1 MRRNSAQQFE
11 ETMNPSDLPSPRPDL
26 PGTGANTLIEQYL
39 RERLLRPGLAQA
51 SRLASPWVWQGY
63 LKPGKTT
70 LLTSQWKSGK
80 TTLLALLL
88 ARLEKGGELAGL
100 PVAAGRAAVIS
111 EEGADNWD
119 ARALKLAMGNHVSYF
134 CRPFKTRPSA
144 AQWQALLDAMLVLRR
159 REGLDLV
166 AIDTLAYFLPSG
178 NENLAGAMMDC
189 LRPLSGLTEQG
200 LCVWL
205 MHHPRKGVSLPGQ
218 AARGSGA
225 LPGYVD
231 IIVEMEWY
239 RQTADEDR
247 RRRLHGHSRHEETR
261 RHLLMELN
269 REGTEYVAAT
279 VTPDAEPGGT
289 GQILMQV
296 LEDGLRQ
303 LTQNQILEQW
313 PEDFTRPDRATI
325 HRALQRGVEQGLI
338 RRKGT
343 GRKNDAFQYW
353 VAANEV
359 YFDPGPNATPQQKA
373 AWDRAWRIKAYEAL
387 GVDVSGWNPMP
398 IEGSAP
404 ETAVPAPPEKPA
416 VEEVGP
422 ASAEAASPNIAPGAA
437 PLAEPAAP
445 VDAPSMSEPG
455 PAVAVSEAAERDN
468 SSKAAAALLELS
480 AAPIDG
486 APVLESGQTPPP
498 PVVSAS
504 GRVESAEPAA
514 LVGPVAPPA
523 PPPPTPVPDP
533 AAIEAER
540 RRWRRWPYG

>member
-1 MRRNSAQQFE
+1 
-11 ETMNPSDLPSPRPDL
+11 
-26 PGTGANTLIEQYL
+26 
-39 RERLLRPGLAQA
+39 
-51 SRLASPWVWQGY
+51 

-88 ARLEKGGELAGL
+88 ARMEKGGELAGL

-119 ARALKLAMGNHVSYF
+119 ARALKLSMGNHVSYF

-144 AQWQALLDAMLVLRR
+144 LQWQALLDAMLVLRR

-247 RRRLHGHSRHEETR
+247 RRWLHGHSRHEETR

-269 REGTEYVAAT
+269 REGTDYVAAT
-279 VTPDAEPGGT
+279 VTPDEEPGGT

-296 LEDGLRQ
+296 LEDGLRR
-303 LTQNQILEQW
+303 LTQNEILEQW
-313 PEDFTRPDRATI
+313 PEDFTKPDRATI

-343 GRKNDAFQYW
+343 GRKHDAFQYW
-353 VAANEV
+353 VPANEV
-359 YFDPGPNATPQQKA
+359 YIDPGPNATPEQKV
-373 AWDRAWRIKAYEAL
+373 AWDRAWQIKAYEAL
-387 GVDVSGWNPMP
+387 GVDVSGWKEMP
-398 IEGSAP
+398 SEGTEP
-404 ETAVPAPPEKPA
+404 DTAVPAPPEEPA

-422 ASAEAASPNIAPGAA
+422 ASAEATASADLAPAAA
-437 PLAEPAAP
+437 PLAEPGGPP
-445 VDAPSMSEPG
+445 VDAPTVSEPG
-455 PAVAVSEAAERDN
+455 L
-468 SSKAAAALLELS
+468 AAAAPEVAETDNSTNASTATGELP
-480 AAPIDG
+480 AAARDG
-486 APVLESGQTPPP
+486 ALVLESGPSPPP
-498 PVVSAS
+498 PVVLAS
-504 GRVESAEPAA
+504 MPVEPAEPAA
-514 LVGPVAPPA
+514 LAAPATPPA
-523 PPPPTPVPDP
+523 PPPAPAPDP